1 MTHLLLLA
9 ALLSP
14 SALLDA
20 TGPLKVGD
28 AAPWFA
34 GWTATDRVFNRT
46 RLLATPGARGHVL
59 VFFATWCKPC
69 EAGLKQ
75 LAAARP
81 RLEAAG
87 LTVTLIDY
95 GEEATVGAPWLAA
108 RGLGAAR
115 TLYDR
120 YGTVAFAFGV
130 EQRAEGGARRARL
143 PRTVV
148 LDAAGAV
155 RRIIGREGEDYVD
168 RLLDALP
175 PQPSHAPRNPDATA
189 PP

>member
-9 ALLSP
+9 ALLAP

-20 TGPLKVGD
+20 TGPVKVGD
-28 AAPWFA
+28 TAPWFA
-34 GWTATDRVFNRT
+34 GWTAKDRVFNRT

-87 LTVTLIDY
+87 LTVTLVDY
-95 GEEATVGAPWLAA
+95 GEEASVGTPWLAA
-108 RGLGAAR
+108 RGLGEAR
-115 TLYDR
+115 TLFDR

-130 EQRAEGGARRARL
+130 ELRTEGGARRARL
-143 PRTVV
+143 PRTIV
-148 LDAAGAV
+148 LDPAGTV
-155 RRIIGREGEDYVD
+155 RRIIGREGEDYVE

-175 PQPSHAPRNPDATA
+175 PKPADPPPNPDATA